1 MTINQTARERIAR
14 LFDEGTVCCV
24 QGTCKN
30 DPKDIFWVVYKLESS
45 YAPYKVEYSAWAS
58 PLYGETI
65 HSYNL
70 GELLD
75 KLEELVERIKKMYE

>member
-1 MTINQTARERIAR
+1 MTINQTARENIAR
-14 LFDEGTVCCV
+14 LFDEGTVTGV

-30 DPKDIFWVVYKLESS
+30 DPKDIFWAVYKLEPSD
-45 YAPYKVEYSAWAS
+45 ATDKVEYSAWAS